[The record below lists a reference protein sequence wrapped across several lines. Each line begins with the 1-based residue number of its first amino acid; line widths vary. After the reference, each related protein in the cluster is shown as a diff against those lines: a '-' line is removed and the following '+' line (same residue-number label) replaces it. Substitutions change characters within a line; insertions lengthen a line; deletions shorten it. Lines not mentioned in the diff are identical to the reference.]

1 MEVQVVVWCGFKYQH
16 FNFKTLLPGICPF
29 KKSTH
34 NILVVWKNPIAAPF
48 TITKEIQSGWSF
60 EYLKNIVRCFYF
72 RLFCCTS
79 NIGMVKNHFTWNI
92 WHNWRWWFI
101 QPCNV
106 QITQQYIF
114 TFPVISIAL
123 IHLVDNIMDR
133 IQFLGLLF

>member
-1 MEVQVVVWCGFKYQH
+1 MKFHIELINLIFPWNIFPFYFRTYK
-16 FNFKTLLPGICPF
+16 LLSLISPNLTIILKPF

-60 EYLKNIVRCFYF
+60 EYLKNLVRCFYF

-106 QITQQYIF
+106 QITQQY
-114 TFPVISIAL
+114 
-123 IHLVDNIMDR
+123 
-133 IQFLGLLF
+133 FLHFLSYL